1 MGSCL
6 ITPLIW
12 MTTYIIHKMTLTLK
26 QENTVFLVA
35 LCGNDLYP
43 RTLEWN
49 PDSYG
54 PTAMFDVW
62 LGGKYVLKSAVRTE
76 TSWNLEQHYL
86 GFAKHATH
94 LKICHS
100 HQAPPYKKGALLL
113 RMCELLPH
121 VFFYLQHVHPNPFRT
136 RKKDILDLEKD
147 TVLMPDCS
155 ELPVSPS
162 AGKALHAKML
172 SGKWS
177 KGNRHGQNL
186 C

>member
-1 MGSCL
+1 ME
-6 ITPLIW
+6 
-12 MTTYIIHKMTLTLK
+12 TTYTQELLNETLALMGLWQCLMYDWVENMCLKARCGLKLFMKFGTTLFGFCK
-26 QENTVFLVA
+26 K
-35 LCGNDLYP
+35 C
-43 RTLEWN
+43 N
-49 PDSYG
+49 PPQNLPLTSG
-54 PTAMFDVW
+54 PSLQKRCF
-62 LGGKYVLKSAVRTE
+62 
-76 TSWNLEQHYL
+76 
-86 GFAKHATH
+86 F
-94 LKICHS
+94 
-100 HQAPPYKKGALLL
+100 L

-121 VFFYLQHVHPNPFRT
+121 VFFYLQHVDLNPFRT

-162 AGKALHAKML
+162 AGRALHANLL

>member
-1 MGSCL
+1 MEA
-6 ITPLIW
+6 
-12 MTTYIIHKMTLTLK
+12 TYTQELLNETLTLVGLR
-26 QENTVFLVA
+26 QCLMYDWVENMCLKVQ
-35 LCGNDLYP
+35 CGLKLFMKFGT
-43 RTLEWN
+43 TL
-49 PDSYG
+49 
-54 PTAMFDVW
+54 F
-62 LGGKYVLKSAVRTE
+62 
-76 TSWNLEQHYL
+76 
-86 GFAKHATH
+86 GFCKNAAH

-121 VFFYLQHVHPNPFRT
+121 VFFYLQHVDLNPFRT

-162 AGKALHAKML
+162 AGKALHANLL

>member
-1 MGSCL
+1 ME
-6 ITPLIW
+6 
-12 MTTYIIHKMTLTLK
+12 TTYTQELLNETLTLMGLR
-26 QENTVFLVA
+26 QCLMYDWVENMCLKVQ
-35 LCGNDLYP
+35 CGLKLFMKFGT
-43 RTLEWN
+43 TLFGFCKTCN
-49 PDSYG
+49 PPQNLPLTSG
-54 PTAMFDVW
+54 PSLQKRCSSFAH
-62 LGGKYVLKSAVRTE
+62 VRT
-76 TSWNLEQHYL
+76 S
-86 GFAKHATH
+86 AS
-94 LKICHS
+94 C
-100 HQAPPYKKGALLL
+100 
-113 RMCELLPH
+113 
-121 VFFYLQHVHPNPFRT
+121 FFYLQHAHPNPFRT